1 MSKHPIWCGL
11 LPLSAFL
18 GNLNPLVVNIFGLVF
33 SEQNPLLVA
42 HYIALACWL
51 PFACDHRLVAQT
63 PVVSEQRS
71 STTRNLRLKNSQL
84 FQQKNSHSGSVQNLW
99 YGRWLRFACSYGWK
113 LWIMASSQTSPPN
126 FKKKTSPTCPFT
138 LDRKNCEG

>member
-84 FQQKNSHSGSVQNLW
+84 FQQKTATLAV
-99 YGRWLRFACSYGWK
+99 
-113 LWIMASSQTSPPN
+113 
-126 FKKKTSPTCPFT
+126 FKTCDMVDD
-138 LDRKNCEG
+138 LDLLVLMVGNCESWHQVKHHHQI